1 MLVPLGHQR
10 LFDPGVLHCY
20 QYGHLYPNNGS
31 KILVRSTTG
40 DRMTQSAEYFLVGF
54 FGLGWTQNATLE
66 LIIEEDG
73 YNNSLV
79 GYDNCPNS
87 NLEFLC
93 TDGRTDAPCLR
104 SDDFRYL
111 PGIGAPFL
119 PYM

>member
-87 NLEFLC
+87 NLEVSYGS
-93 TDGRTDAPCLR
+93 TN
-104 SDDFRYL
+104 DDKAL
-111 PGIGAPFL
+111 
-119 PYM
+119 